1 MSNDSIKMAN
11 VYAITGETSRME
23 KLIDFFKYK
32 YNLEVL
38 QEFITKSKDKKEKL
52 SLRLLDWF
60 VTNYAKQY
68 GVIYDIKKINGRT
81 DKFFVW
87 IEYDAELNS
96 DSKKT
101 FDPFGRGKSD
111 GKTIALE
118 YEAGKVI
125 ETTLAQLNFFRW
137 AIKYGIIDY
146 VREHTD
152 EIYEDMCVRSSSAIN
167 KPIDGKKRKLS
178 VSVSK
183 TLGTHKV
190 MMSVSFK
197 KK

>member
-1 MSNDSIKMAN
+1 MSNNNIKMMTDKYN
-11 VYAITGETSRME
+11 ITAESSKME

-32 YNLEVL
+32 YNLEIL
-38 QEFITKSKDKKEKL
+38 QEFITKSTDKKEKL

-87 IEYDAELNS
+87 IEYQAELDS
-96 DSKKT
+96 DSKKS
-101 FDPFGRGKSD
+101 FDPFGRGKSK
-111 GKTIALE
+111 GMTIALE
-118 YEAGKVI
+118 YENGTI
-125 ETTLAQLNFFRW
+125 DTTLAQLTFFRW

-146 VREHTD
+146 VREHIN
-152 EIYEDMCVRSSSAIN
+152 EIYDDMCARSSSSKN
-167 KPIDGKKRKLS
+167 KPADGKKRKLS

-183 TLGTHKV
+183 TLGTHNV
-190 MMSVSFK
+190 CMSVSFK
-197 KK
+197 K